1 MDFTPG
7 TLVAVNLVPLKVK
20 FSFGSPDYNSPV
32 KEQITHR
39 TKVLTEPDVYL
50 SYALVP
56 PDPSVLR
63 ASRVVGA
70 SVVLARDVDRQSR
83 PASYSQPETRAILSA

>member
-1 MDFTPG
+1 M
-7 TLVAVNLVPLKVK
+7 VSLKVK

-32 KEQITHR
+32 KEQNTHW

-56 PDPSVLR
+56 PPAADPSVLR

-70 SVVLARDVDRQSR
+70 SVVLARDVGSLVPPQD
-83 PASYSQPETRAILSA
+83 YSQTESRC